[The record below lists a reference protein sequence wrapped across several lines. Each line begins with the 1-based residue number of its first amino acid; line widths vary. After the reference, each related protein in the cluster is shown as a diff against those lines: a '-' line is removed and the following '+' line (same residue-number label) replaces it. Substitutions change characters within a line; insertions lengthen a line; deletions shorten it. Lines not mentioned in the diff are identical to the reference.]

1 MNKTLRTLA
10 LAAFAL
16 PLVASAQLEFNLE
29 EVWVNGVQNGVANPI
44 PGIDGG
50 WGKPT
55 VSNPGTATVSRFGV
69 GKGGKIYT
77 TSHKDIGILRSLR
90 C

>member
-1 MNKTLRTLA
+1 MA

-44 PGIDGG
+44 PGIDINIAGQ
-50 WGKPT
+50 PLSDRPACFIYLL
-55 VSNPGTATVSRFGV
+55 VYISNFVT
-69 GKGGKIYT
+69 
-77 TSHKDIGILRSLR
+77 
-90 C
+90 